1 MGQAIHDYFANGVAG
16 KLRVFS
22 PDFEEDEIPVETLF
36 RELDEMPKIERRA
49 LEMARG
55 SILDVGAGSGC
66 HSLELQKMGK
76 KVKAI
81 DISEL
86 SVEVMKESGVENA
99 EVQDFFAIKDE
110 RYDTVLMLMNG
121 AGIVGTIDRLP
132 EFFAHL
138 KDILAPDGMVLMDSS
153 DIRYI
158 FEDEDGSF
166 EINLND
172 GYYGELVYQMQY
184 KRVKGEPFPWLY
196 IDFATLQY
204 YAEEAGFEAE
214 MVEEGEHYDYLA
226 RLKKTLS
233 QPLFLGGL
241 GSVAKRTIT
250 LKGEE

>member
-1 MGQAIHDYFANGVAG
+1 MTDRQKDPMGQAIYDYFDKGVAG

-22 PDFEEDEIPVETLF
+22 PDFDEDEIPVETLF
-36 RELDEMPKIERRA
+36 RELDEMPKIEQKA
-49 LEMARG
+49 LELAQG
-55 SILDVGAGSGC
+55 KILDVGAGSGC

-76 KVKAI
+76 TVKAI

-99 EVQDFFAIKDE
+99 AVEDFFAIKDE
-110 RYDTVLMLMNG
+110 KYDTILMLMNG

-132 EFFAHL
+132 EFFEHL
-138 KDILAPDGMVLMDSS
+138 KNILAPGGQVLMDSS

-172 GYYGELVYQMQY
+172 GYYGELEYQMQY

-196 IDFATLQY
+196 IDFATFQY
-204 YAEEAGFEAE
+204 YAEEAGFEASL
-214 MVEEGEHYDYLA
+214 VEQGEHYDYLA
-226 RLKKTLS
+226 KLQIR
-233 QPLFLGGL
+233 
-241 GSVAKRTIT
+241 
-250 LKGEE
+250 

>member
-1 MGQAIHDYFANGVAG
+1 MGLAIYDYFEKGVAG

-22 PDFEEDEIPVETLF
+22 PDFDEDEIPVETLF
-36 RELDEMPKIERRA
+36 RELDEMPKIEQKA
-49 LEMARG
+49 LELAQG
-55 SILDVGAGSGC
+55 KILDVGAGSGC

-76 KVKAI
+76 TVKAI

-99 EVQDFFAIKDE
+99 AVEDFFKIKDE
-110 RYDTVLMLMNG
+110 KFDTVLMLMNG

-132 EFFAHL
+132 EFFEHL
-138 KDILAPDGMVLMDSS
+138 KNILAPGGQVLMDSS

-172 GYYGELVYQMQY
+172 GYYGELEYQMQY

-204 YAEEAGFEAE
+204 YAEEAGFEASL
-214 MVEEGEHYDYLA
+214 VEQGEHYDYLA
-226 RLKKTLS
+226 KLQIR
-233 QPLFLGGL
+233 
-241 GSVAKRTIT
+241 
-250 LKGEE
+250 

>member
-1 MGQAIHDYFANGVAG
+1 MGQAIYDYFEKGVAG

-36 RELDEMPKIERRA
+36 RELDEMPKIEQKA
-49 LEMARG
+49 LELARG
-55 SILDVGAGSGC
+55 KILDVGAGSGC

-76 KVKAI
+76 TVKAI

-99 EVQDFFAIKDE
+99 VVEDFFKIKDE
-110 RYDTVLMLMNG
+110 KYDTVLMLMNG

-132 EFFAHL
+132 EFFEHL
-138 KDILAPDGMVLMDSS
+138 KNILAPGGQVLLDSS

-172 GYYGELVYQMQY
+172 GYYGELEYQMQY

-204 YAEEAGFEAE
+204 YAEEAGFEASL
-214 MVEEGEHYDYLA
+214 VEQGEHYDYLA
-226 RLKKTLS
+226 KLQIR
-233 QPLFLGGL
+233 
-241 GSVAKRTIT
+241 
-250 LKGEE
+250 

>member
-1 MGQAIHDYFANGVAG
+1 MTDRQKDPMGQAIHDYFEKGVAG

-36 RELDEMPKIERRA
+36 RELDEMPKIEQKA
-49 LEMARG
+49 LELASG
-55 SILDVGAGSGC
+55 KILDVGAGSGC

-76 KVKAI
+76 TVKAI

-86 SVEVMKESGVENA
+86 SVDVMKESGVENA
-99 EVQDFFAIKDE
+99 AVEDFFAIKDE
-110 RYDTVLMLMNG
+110 QFDTILMLMNG

-132 EFFAHL
+132 EFFEQL
-138 KDILAPDGMVLMDSS
+138 KKILAPDGKVLMDSS

-172 GYYGELVYQMQY
+172 GYYGELEYQMQY
-184 KRVKGEPFPWLY
+184 KRIKGEPFPWLY

-204 YAEEAGFEAE
+204 YAEEAGFEATLIE
-214 MVEEGEHYDYLA
+214 QGEHYDYLCE
-226 RLKKTLS
+226 LKVS
-233 QPLFLGGL
+233 N
-241 GSVAKRTIT
+241 
-250 LKGEE
+250 

>member
-1 MGQAIHDYFANGVAG
+1 MTDKQKDPMGQAIYDYFEKGVAG

-36 RELDEMPKIERRA
+36 RELDEMPKIEKKA
-49 LEMARG
+49 LELARG
-55 SILDVGAGSGC
+55 KILDVGAGSGC

-76 KVKAI
+76 SVKAI

-99 EVQDFFAIKDE
+99 AVEDFFEIKDE
-110 RYDTVLMLMNG
+110 KYDTILMLMNG
-121 AGIVGTIDRLP
+121 AGIVGTIDRLS
-132 EFFAHL
+132 EFFEQL
-138 KDILAPDGMVLMDSS
+138 KNILAPGGQVLMDSS

-172 GYYGELVYQMQY
+172 GYYGELEYQMQY

-204 YAEEAGFEAE
+204 YAEEAGFEATLIE
-214 MVEEGEHYDYLA
+214 TGEHYDYLA
-226 RLKKTLS
+226 KLTKTLS
-233 QPLFLGGL
+233 P
-241 GSVAKRTIT
+241 T
-250 LKGEE
+250 LSR

>member
-1 MGQAIHDYFANGVAG
+1 MTDKHKDPMGQAIYDYFDKGVAG

-22 PDFEEDEIPVETLF
+22 PDFDEDEIPVETLF
-36 RELDEMPKIERRA
+36 RELDEMPKIEQKA
-49 LEMARG
+49 LELAQG
-55 SILDVGAGSGC
+55 KILDVGAGSGC

-76 KVKAI
+76 SVKAI
-81 DISEL
+81 DISAL

-99 EVQDFFAIKDE
+99 VVEDFFEIKDE
-110 RYDTVLMLMNG
+110 KYDTVLMLMNG

-138 KDILAPDGMVLMDSS
+138 KNILAPGGQVLLDSS

-172 GYYGELVYQMQY
+172 GYYGELEYQMQY
-184 KRVKGEPFPWLY
+184 KSIKGEPFPWLY

-204 YAEEAGFEAE
+204 YAEEAGFEASL
-214 MVEEGEHYDYLA
+214 VEQGEHYDYLA
-226 RLKKTLS
+226 KLIRTLS
-233 QPLFLGGL
+233 PAL
-241 GSVAKRTIT
+241 SR
-250 LKGEE
+250 

>member
-1 MGQAIHDYFANGVAG
+1 MTDKLKDPMGQAIYDYFEKGVAG

-22 PDFEEDEIPVETLF
+22 PDFDEDEIPVETLF
-36 RELDEMPKIERRA
+36 RELDEMPKIEQKA
-49 LEMARG
+49 LELAQG
-55 SILDVGAGSGC
+55 KILDVGAGSGC

-76 KVKAI
+76 CVKAI

-99 EVQDFFAIKDE
+99 VVEDFFQIKDE
-110 RYDTVLMLMNG
+110 RFDTILMLMNG

-132 EFFAHL
+132 EFFEHL
-138 KDILAPDGMVLMDSS
+138 KNILAPGGQVLLDSS

-172 GYYGELVYQMQY
+172 GYYGELEYQMQY
-184 KRVKGEPFPWLY
+184 KRIKGEPFPWLY

-204 YAEEAGFEAE
+204 YAEEAGFEATLIE
-214 MVEEGEHYDYLA
+214 QGEHYDYLCK
-226 RLKKTLS
+226 LK
-233 QPLFLGGL
+233 
-241 GSVAKRTIT
+241 
-250 LKGEE
+250 LKVKK

>member
-1 MGQAIHDYFANGVAG
+1 MTDKQKDPMGQAIYDYFEKGVAG

-36 RELDEMPKIERRA
+36 RELDEMPKIEQKA
-49 LEMARG
+49 LELARG
-55 SILDVGAGSGC
+55 KILDVGAGSGC

-76 KVKAI
+76 SVKAI

-99 EVQDFFAIKDE
+99 AVEDFFEIKGE
-110 RYDTVLMLMNG
+110 KFDTVLMLMNG

-132 EFFAHL
+132 EFFEHL
-138 KDILAPDGMVLMDSS
+138 KNILAPGGQVLMDSS

-172 GYYGELVYQMQY
+172 GYYGELEYQMQY

-204 YAEEAGFEAE
+204 YAEEAGFEASL
-214 MVEEGEHYDYLA
+214 VEQGEHYDYLA
-226 RLKKTLS
+226 KLQIR
-233 QPLFLGGL
+233 
-241 GSVAKRTIT
+241 
-250 LKGEE
+250 

>member
-1 MGQAIHDYFANGVAG
+1 MTDKQKDPMGQAIYDYFEKGVAG

-36 RELDEMPKIERRA
+36 RELDEMPKIEQKA
-49 LEMARG
+49 LELAHG
-55 SILDVGAGSGC
+55 KILDVGAGSGC

-76 KVKAI
+76 SVKAI

-99 EVQDFFAIKDE
+99 AVQDFFEIKDE
-110 RYDTVLMLMNG
+110 KYDTILMLMNG

-132 EFFAHL
+132 EFFEHL
-138 KDILAPDGMVLMDSS
+138 KNILAPGGQVLMDSS

-172 GYYGELVYQMQY
+172 GYYGELEYQMQY

-204 YAEEAGFEAE
+204 YAEEAGFEATL
-214 MVEEGEHYDYLA
+214 VETGEHYDYLCE
-226 RLKKTLS
+226 LKIKS
-233 QPLFLGGL
+233 
-241 GSVAKRTIT
+241 
-250 LKGEE
+250 

>member
-1 MGQAIHDYFANGVAG
+1 MTDRQKDPMGQAIYDYFDKGVAG

-22 PDFEEDEIPVETLF
+22 PDFDEDEIPVETLF
-36 RELDEMPKIERRA
+36 RELDEMPKIEQKA
-49 LEMARG
+49 LELAQG
-55 SILDVGAGSGC
+55 KILDVGAGSGC

-76 KVKAI
+76 TVKAI

-99 EVQDFFAIKDE
+99 VVEDFFKIKDE
-110 RYDTVLMLMNG
+110 KFDTVLMLMNG

-132 EFFAHL
+132 EFFEHL
-138 KDILAPDGMVLMDSS
+138 KNILTPGGQVLMDSS

-172 GYYGELVYQMQY
+172 GYYGELEYQMQY

-204 YAEEAGFEAE
+204 YAEEAGFEASL
-214 MVEEGEHYDYLA
+214 VEQGEHYDYLA
-226 RLKKTLS
+226 KLQIR
-233 QPLFLGGL
+233 
-241 GSVAKRTIT
+241 
-250 LKGEE
+250 

>member
-1 MGQAIHDYFANGVAG
+1 MGQAIYDYFDKGVAG

-22 PDFEEDEIPVETLF
+22 PDFDEDEIPVETLF
-36 RELDEMPKIERRA
+36 RELDEMPKIEQKA
-49 LEMARG
+49 LELAQG
-55 SILDVGAGSGC
+55 KILDVGAGSGC

-76 KVKAI
+76 TVKAI

-99 EVQDFFAIKDE
+99 VVEDFFKIKDE
-110 RYDTVLMLMNG
+110 KFDTVFMLMNG

-132 EFFAHL
+132 EFFEHL
-138 KDILAPDGMVLMDSS
+138 KNILAPGGQVLMDSS

-172 GYYGELVYQMQY
+172 GYYGELEYQMQY

-196 IDFATLQY
+196 IDFSTLQY
-204 YAEEAGFEAE
+204 YAEEAGFEASL
-214 MVEEGEHYDYLA
+214 VEQGEHYDYLA
-226 RLKKTLS
+226 KLQIR
-233 QPLFLGGL
+233 
-241 GSVAKRTIT
+241 
-250 LKGEE
+250 

>member
-1 MGQAIHDYFANGVAG
+1 MTDKNKDPMGMAIADYFRNGVAG

-36 RELDEMPKIERRA
+36 REYDEMPKIEQKA
-49 LEMARG
+49 LELAQGR
-55 SILDVGAGSGC
+55 ILDVGAGSGC
-66 HSLELQKMGK
+66 HSLELQQMGK
-76 KVKAI
+76 AVKAI

-99 EVQDFFAIKDE
+99 AVEDFFAIKDE
-110 RYDTVLMLMNG
+110 QYDTILMLMNG

-132 EFFAHL
+132 EFFEHV
-138 KDILAPDGMVLMDSS
+138 KNILAPGGQVLMDSS

-172 GYYGELVYQMQY
+172 GYYGELEYQMQY
-184 KRVKGEPFPWLY
+184 KRTKGEPFPWLY

-214 MVEEGEHYDYLA
+214 MVEQGEHYDYLA
-226 RLKKTLS
+226 KLRMK
-233 QPLFLGGL
+233 
-241 GSVAKRTIT
+241 
-250 LKGEE
+250 

>member
-1 MGQAIHDYFANGVAG
+1 MTDKLKDPMGQAIYDYFEKGVAG

-22 PDFEEDEIPVETLF
+22 PDFDEDEIPVETLF
-36 RELDEMPKIERRA
+36 RELDEMPKIEQKA
-49 LEMARG
+49 LELAQG
-55 SILDVGAGSGC
+55 KILDVGAGSGC

-76 KVKAI
+76 CVKAI

-99 EVQDFFAIKDE
+99 VVEDFFQIKDE
-110 RYDTVLMLMNG
+110 RFDTILMLMNG

-132 EFFAHL
+132 EFFEHL
-138 KDILAPDGMVLMDSS
+138 KNILAPGGQVLLDSS

-172 GYYGELVYQMQY
+172 GYYGELEYQMQY
-184 KRVKGEPFPWLY
+184 KRIKGEPFPWLY

-204 YAEEAGFEAE
+204 YAEEAGFEATLIE
-214 MVEEGEHYDYLA
+214 QGEHYDYLCKLN
-226 RLKKTLS
+226 LKVK
-233 QPLFLGGL
+233 
-241 GSVAKRTIT
+241 K
-250 LKGEE
+250 

>member
-1 MGQAIHDYFANGVAG
+1 MTDKLKDPMGQAIYDYFEKGVAG

-22 PDFEEDEIPVETLF
+22 PDFDEDEIPVETLF
-36 RELDEMPKIERRA
+36 RELDEMPKIEQKA
-49 LEMARG
+49 LELAQG
-55 SILDVGAGSGC
+55 KILDVGAGSGC

-76 KVKAI
+76 CVKAI

-99 EVQDFFAIKDE
+99 VVEDFFQIKNDE
-110 RYDTVLMLMNG
+110 RFDTILMLMNG

-132 EFFAHL
+132 EFFEHL
-138 KDILAPDGMVLMDSS
+138 KNILAPGGQVLLDSS

-172 GYYGELVYQMQY
+172 GYYGELEYQMQY
-184 KRVKGEPFPWLY
+184 KRIKGEPFPWLY

-204 YAEEAGFEAE
+204 YAEEAGFEATLIE
-214 MVEEGEHYDYLA
+214 QGEHYDYLCK
-226 RLKKTLS
+226 LK
-233 QPLFLGGL
+233 
-241 GSVAKRTIT
+241 
-250 LKGEE
+250 LKVKS